1 MEAFITEYNMEDSNV
16 NADGVDSNPEM
27 EVAEILATA
36 WKEKRAELSKLQ
48 RSRPFTEAK
57 EAKRS
62 FRIKVEELKK
72 RTKCNRCGRTG
83 HWARECRQ
91 PRYPT
96 SSNPAAAKS
105 AGFKGKE
112 RGASYVAKA
121 FESLPGTEINRLE
134 TVPAELSELR
144 FVAAVCNEPTMIQ
157 RLQAYESERCHAFSQ
172 EVFLVLSPAVEPWTV
187 DAAAPSIGA
196 PALDKFKDIWTKM
209 DIPSCAKARSQC
221 LIQVWQ
227 WGLRGV
233 GSEFGAAGWDWR
245 LSWNNQ
251 CSSGSGGFTFAD
263 LPTCH
268 ENDAGHSVLWT

>member
-1 MEAFITEYNMEDSNV
+1 VEAFITEYNMEDSNV

-48 RSRPFTEAK
+48 RSRRFTEAK

-112 RGASYVAKA
+112 RGASYVAKT

-134 TVPAELSELR
+134 TVPAELSELS

-157 RLQAYESERCHAFSQ
+157 RLQAYESERCHAVSQ
-172 EVFLVLSPAVEPWTV
+172 EVFLVLSPAVEP
-187 DAAAPSIGA
+187 
-196 PALDKFKDIWTKM
+196 
-209 DIPSCAKARSQC
+209 
-221 LIQVWQ
+221 
-227 WGLRGV
+227 
-233 GSEFGAAGWDWR
+233 
-245 LSWNNQ
+245 
-251 CSSGSGGFTFAD
+251 
-263 LPTCH
+263 
-268 ENDAGHSVLWT
+268 

>member
-1 MEAFITEYNMEDSNV
+1 MEDSNV

-36 WKEKRAELSKLQ
+36 WKEKRAEQSKLQ
-48 RSRPFTEAK
+48 RFRRFTEAK

-72 RTKCNRCGRTG
+72 RTKFNRCGRTG

-105 AGFKGKE
+105 SGFKGKE
-112 RGASYVAKA
+112 RGASYVAKT
-121 FESLPGTEINRLE
+121 FESLPGTEINLLE

-157 RLQAYESERCHAFSQ
+157 RLQAYESERCHAVSQ
-172 EVFLVLSPAVEPWTV
+172 EVFLVLPPAMELWTV
-187 DAAAPSIGA
+187 DAAAPSLVLVRWISSRTFGRR
-196 PALDKFKDIWTKM
+196 WTSHLVPK
-209 DIPSCAKARSQC
+209 
-221 LIQVWQ
+221 
-227 WGLRGV
+227 RGV
-233 GSEFGAAGWDWR
+233 NVLFKFG
-245 LSWNNQ
+245 N
-251 CSSGSGGFTFAD
+251 
-263 LPTCH
+263 
-268 ENDAGHSVLWT
+268 GH